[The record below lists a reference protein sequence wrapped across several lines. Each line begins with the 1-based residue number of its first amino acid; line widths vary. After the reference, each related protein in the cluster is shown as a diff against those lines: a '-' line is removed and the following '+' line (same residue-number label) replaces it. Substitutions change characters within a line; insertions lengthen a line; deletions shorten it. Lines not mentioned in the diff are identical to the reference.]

1 MKKVFDK
8 TTMDINK
15 YLNFANKYNE
25 VIILWNG
32 EKTFNGKSLV
42 SVINALVGQEKT
54 AIEIISNTEE
64 DAIKFM
70 EELRKIGVKL
80 IEEAVKENAKIK
92 KIEVVLLD
100 IVQSFF

>member
-8 TTMDINK
+8 TTMNINK
-15 YLNFANKYNE
+15 YLNFVNRYNE

-42 SVINALVGQEKT
+42 SVINALVGQGET
-54 AIEIISNTEE
+54 AIEIISNTED

-70 EELRKIGVKL
+70 EEL
-80 IEEAVKENAKIK
+80 K
-92 KIEVVLLD
+92 KID
-100 IVQSFF
+100 IKLESENK

>member
-42 SVINALVGQEKT
+42 SVINALVGQGKT
-54 AIEIISNTEE
+54 AIEIVSNTEE

-70 EELRKIGVKL
+70 EEL
-80 IEEAVKENAKIK
+80 K
-92 KIEVVLLD
+92 KID
-100 IVQSFF
+100 IKLESENK

>member
-8 TTMDINK
+8 ATMDINK

-25 VIILWNG
+25 VIVLWNG

-42 SVINALVGQEKT
+42 SVINALVGKKKT
-54 AIEIISNTEE
+54 AIEIISNTEVNE
-64 DAIKFM
+64 TKFM

-80 IEEAVKENAKIK
+80 IEESENK
-92 KIEVVLLD
+92 
-100 IVQSFF
+100 